1 MGMDELFPTAVK
13 KYIPRV
19 QFILAVLHEAAF
31 QDNIWPST
39 CRAEIATVADHAAH
53 YARESRRHH
62 HAAKIS
68 RPAVKSVNY

>member
-1 MGMDELFPTAVK
+1 MCSSDLNGGESSGDDGAMGMGELFPTAVK

-19 QFILAVLHEAAF
+19 RFILAVLHEAAI

-53 YARESRRHH
+53 
-62 HAAKIS
+62 
-68 RPAVKSVNY
+68 